1 MPEHHMTNEL
11 EVHFGQ
17 ALQQL
22 VAHLIKNADQVPAT
36 VLQGALDFE
45 TLVWEKLDDDA
56 KRARLRIIAA
66 ETEAP
71 SIVSRHLDAY
81 PHPFTKKRYA
91 DYLEALRLYKKS
103 LNA

>member
-1 MPEHHMTNEL
+1 MSNES
-11 EVHFGQ
+11 ETSFGF

-22 VAHLIKNADQVPAT
+22 VAHLIKNATPVPAP
-36 VLQGALDFE
+36 VLQSALDFE
-45 TLVWEKLDDDA
+45 TLAWEKLADDA
-56 KRARLRIIAA
+56 KRTRLRAIAA

-71 SIVSRHLDAY
+71 SEVSRQLEAY

-103 LNA
+103 LNL

>member
-1 MPEHHMTNEL
+1 MSTEMETN
-11 EVHFGQ
+11 FGF

-22 VAHLIKNADQVPAT
+22 VAHLIKNADQVPAP

-45 TLVWEKLDDDA
+45 TLAWEKLADDA

-66 ETEAP
+66 ETETP
-71 SIVSRHLDAY
+71 SEVSRHLEAY

-103 LNA
+103 LNV